1 MVMGG
6 FSGRSSL
13 FRSHAASSALQRY
26 PPLPQP
32 VLAECGGCKVR
43 RRFLFYAID
52 RDGNGTL
59 ELGELETHFAALV
72 SCSLLLLPLND
83 RFC

>member
-1 MVMGG
+1 MVGVHYFVRM
-6 FSGRSSL
+6 L
-13 FRSHAASSALQRY
+13 LQVPSRGTR
-26 PPLPQP
+26 PLPQP

-72 SCSLLLLPLND
+72 S
-83 RFC
+83 